1 MALPSSLAFI
11 GAAAPA
17 GRSFCFYNPRLPS
30 IPSCRAA
37 KTLHVCNAPARFEA
51 ARAANRPQLLVTP
64 RPSVQY
70 GENLPK
76 VRGWRGA
83 MDELIGRLVAD
94 VGIDRAAAETAVG
107 IILDFLVKEGPADK
121 VQPLLAKLPG
131 AEALIQKAASSG
143 GGLGGGLGGAMGRV
157 MGAGMRMM
165 SAGLSMGQVQSVT
178 RAVIAYTRDKA
189 GEDAVGEIVAAIPGL
204 AQFV

>member
-1 MALPSSLAFI
+1 
-11 GAAAPA
+11 
-17 GRSFCFYNPRLPS
+17 
-30 IPSCRAA
+30 
-37 KTLHVCNAPARFEA
+37 
-51 ARAANRPQLLVTP
+51 
-64 RPSVQY
+64 
-70 GENLPK
+70 
-76 VRGWRGA
+76 
-83 MDELIGRLVAD
+83 MDELIARLVAD
-94 VGIDRAAAETAVG
+94 VGIERATAEKAVG

-131 AEALIQKAASSG
+131 AEALMQKAASETEAG
-143 GGLGGGLGGAMGRV
+143 GSMAGAMGGAMGGV

-178 RAVIAYTRDKA
+178 RAVIAYTREKA